1 MSNVPCPIPIRK
13 RKRASL
19 ERLML
24 DVLRVRMQARRPVP
38 GLRRLLGE
46 VDRLYAASGAILERE
61 VGR

>member
-1 MSNVPCPIPIRK
+1 
-13 RKRASL
+13 
-19 ERLML
+19 ML